1 MTIER
6 YRSAPL
12 ATHEGVRCD
21 GCGETPL
28 RGTRRRCLLCI
39 DADFCASCCEIH
51 RHDCFIVISKPAH
64 AAWSE
69 TLQLITCFASLA
81 GADEFRGDDGLDAPP
96 PVGLKDRLRAFID
109 QGAHAICPPGP
120 ALCPMVNPA
129 SHLERLARS
138 RRIAHARE
146 DASRRRA
153 RDASEATR
161 NEILNPR
168 LFDVVDELHP
178 WNMPRDPR
186 EPGRFA
192 SQGLIAYLPR
202 RSGGGMC
209 LVSEDGF
216 PMAMVQVYAVEA
228 RTAERVETEG
238 GFFGDV
244 DGVASVLTEDT
255 RQNTQTD
262 SSEGTF
268 RASFAKGGVEIRA
281 ILTNVSSTCS
291 VRITARRCDA
301 RGACREDGAA
311 PVFESELGPLESAE
325 HAAEGTEG
333 RALLLGSTA
342 ASESYVKFTVSPTEV
357 WSMAPLTN
365 ATWEG
370 SRWHTLDMFVAKR
383 RAPEA
388 PRRGSDWPWF
398 GVGGIPVISETRPSS
413 NGSDNHDVEGEI
425 HRIRHVGVMPE
436 HRGLSPE
443 ELRLKALTEPNE
455 NDQNADEPAAD
466 EPAAEEPAPFVAGMA
481 PRPPA
486 SPVAPSGEDISAV
499 GDRLD
504 LGRVVAEA
512 CDPPPAIRL
521 PALRPSPNPTERSA
535 VLRLAVEPNLTL
547 PPADPEHVTRQHAAK
562 LIVAARDRELVD
574 VYERAARGAH
584 QSDACVVCL
593 ESEPACEL
601 VLLPCKHQCMHAGCM
616 NDRITRCPLCR
627 VSVEWT
633 LIREADGRISS
644 RQHGW
649 SYSGHVERQ
658 RVR

>member
-6 YRSAPL
+6 YRGAPL

-51 RHDCFIVISKPAH
+51 RHDCFIVMPKPAH
-64 AAWSE
+64 EAWSE

-81 GADEFRGDDGLDAPP
+81 GADNFRGDDGLDAPP
-96 PVGLKDRLRAFID
+96 PAGLNDRLRAFID

-138 RRIAHARE
+138 RRIAHARD
-146 DASRRRA
+146 DARRLRA
-153 RDASEATR
+153 RDASEASR

-178 WNMPRDPR
+178 WNMPRNPV
-186 EPGRFA
+186 EHAEGRFA

-202 RSGGGMC
+202 RQGGGMC
-209 LVSEDGF
+209 LVSNDGF
-216 PMAMVQVYAVEA
+216 PMVMVQVYAVEA
-228 RTAERVETEG
+228 DKAERVDVKG

-244 DGVASVLTEDT
+244 DGVASSL
-255 RQNTQTD
+255 TQTD
-262 SSEGTF
+262 KAGKF
-268 RASFAKGGVEIRA
+268 RASFAKGGVEVRA
-281 ILTNVSSTCS
+281 ILTNVSSLCS
-291 VRITARRCDA
+291 VRIAARRCDA
-301 RGACREDGAA
+301 RGVCREDGVA

-333 RALLLGSTA
+333 RALLLGSTG
-342 ASESYVKFTVSPTEV
+342 ASNAPYLKFTASPTEV
-357 WSMAPLTN
+357 WSAAPLTN
-365 ATWEG
+365 AVWEG
-370 SRWHTLDMFVAKR
+370 SRWHALDMFVAKR
-383 RAPEA
+383 RAPDA

-398 GVGGIPVISETRPSS
+398 GVGGIPVISETRSS
-413 NGSDNHDVEGEI
+413 EDEI
-425 HRIRHVGVMPE
+425 HRIRHVGVVAE

-455 NDQNADEPAAD
+455 NDQNAPEPPGAD
-466 EPAAEEPAPFVAGMA
+466 EPAPFVAGMA

-486 SPVAPSGEDISAV
+486 SPVASSDEDDISATV
-499 GDRLD
+499 SSRLD

-512 CDPPPAIRL
+512 CDPPRPIR
-521 PALRPSPNPTERSA
+521 ADGSLRPSPNPTERSA
-535 VLRLAVEPNLTL
+535 VLRLAVEPNLAL
-547 PPADPEHVTRQHAAK
+547 PPVDPEHVTRRNAAK
-562 LIVAARDRELVD
+562 LIVAARDREMVD
-574 VYERAARGAH
+574 VYERAVTGAH

-593 ESEPACEL
+593 ESEPACDL
-601 VLLPCKHQCMHAGCM
+601 ILQPCKHQCMHAGCM
-616 NDRITRCPLCR
+616 SDMVRRCPLCR

-633 LIREADGRISS
+633 LVRDADGGISS

>member
-6 YRSAPL
+6 YRGAPL

-51 RHDCFIVISKPAH
+51 RHDCFIVIPKPAH
-64 AAWSE
+64 EAWSE

-81 GADEFRGDDGLDAPP
+81 GADEFWGDDGLNAPP
-96 PVGLKDRLRAFID
+96 PAGLNDRLRAFID
-109 QGAHAICPPGP
+109 RGAHAICPPGP
-120 ALCPMVNPA
+120 ALCPVVNPA

-138 RRIAHARE
+138 RRIAHARD
-146 DASRRRA
+146 DARRLRA
-153 RDASEATR
+153 RDASEASR

-178 WNMPRDPR
+178 WNMPRNPAT
-186 EPGRFA
+186 PGRFA

-202 RSGGGMC
+202 RQGGGVC
-209 LVSEDGF
+209 LVSNDGF
-216 PMAMVQVYAVEA
+216 PMVMIQVYAVEA
-228 RTAERVETEG
+228 KKAERVDAKG

-244 DGVASVLTEDT
+244 DGVASALAQTEKDG
-255 RQNTQTD
+255 
-262 SSEGTF
+262 EF
-268 RASFAKGGVEIRA
+268 RASFAKGGVEVRA
-281 ILTNVSSTCS
+281 ILTNVSSLCS
-291 VRITARRCDA
+291 VRIAARRCDA
-301 RGACREDGAA
+301 RGACEEDGAA

-333 RALLLGSTA
+333 RALLLGSTG
-342 ASESYVKFTVSPTEV
+342 ASDSYVKFTVSPTEV
-357 WSMAPLTN
+357 WSAAPLTN
-365 ATWEG
+365 AMWEG
-370 SRWHTLDMFVAKR
+370 SRWHALDMFVAKR
-383 RAPEA
+383 RAPDA

-398 GVGGIPVISETRPSS
+398 GVGGIPVISET
-413 NGSDNHDVEGEI
+413 DNHDVEDEI
-425 HRIRHVGVMPE
+425 HRIRHVGVMAE

-443 ELRLKALTEPNE
+443 ELRLKALTQPNE
-455 NDQNADEPAAD
+455 NDQNADEPS
-466 EPAAEEPAPFVAGMA
+466 AEEPAPFVAGMA

-486 SPVAPSGEDISAV
+486 SPVAPSDEDDIIAIVSS
-499 GDRLD
+499 RLN

-521 PALRPSPNPTERSA
+521 PALRRSPNPSERSA

-547 PPADPEHVTRQHAAK
+547 PPVDPECVTRRNAAK

-593 ESEPACEL
+593 ESEPACDL
-601 VLLPCKHQCMHAGCM
+601 ILLPCKHQCMHAGCM
-616 NDRITRCPLCR
+616 SDLVRRCPLCR

-633 LIREADGRISS
+633 LIRDVDGRISS

-649 SYSGHVERQ
+649 SYRGHVERQ